1 MGRSET
7 ARSSLSVSN
16 LLFIDEYLRNG
27 RNGTR
32 AYKTVHPNASLST
45 SATQASRLLDLPKI
59 TQELA
64 HRIRY
69 DGGITRE
76 LVESDLLFYRDLAR
90 QKEDYVAGAA
100 IAMDCAKLAGFLV
113 EKRAD
118 VTQHPVLTP
127 EQLQTELRQRGFTS
141 VPIN

>member
-32 AYKTVHPNASLST
+32 AYKTVHPKASLST

-90 QKEDYVAGAA
+90 QKEDYLAGAT
-100 IAMDCAKLAGFLV
+100 IAMDCAKLAGFLI
-113 EKRAD
+113 EKRQE
-118 VTQHPVLTP
+118 VSSPPILTP
-127 EQLQTELRQRGFTS
+127 DQLTTELHRRGFLP
-141 VPIN
+141 VPCN